1 MKITSTLLA
10 HFLEDK
16 ELRQNVRALMRY
28 LLVLLG
34 VVVLFTVIFHVI
46 MWNVEGQEHSWATGL
61 YWTLTV
67 MSTLG
72 FGDITFT
79 SDVGRLFTVVVLVTG
94 IILLLIVLPFA
105 FIRYFYAPW
114 LEAQVERKAPRRLPD
129 GTRGHVVLCRQD
141 SLTPGLIRR
150 MERRGIPYCVIE
162 PDPER
167 GARMDDEGLSVVVG
181 ERDSHETYEGLNL
194 PEARLVVAND
204 EDTVNTNITLTV
216 RQISDSVP
224 VAAIAESEDSV
235 DILEL
240 SGADHVLPLKQRLGE
255 QLANRVHPGPTHAH
269 VVGAL
274 EGLLI
279 AELPVHDSPLEGRTL
294 RELRLREELGLNV
307 VGVWER
313 ARLQP
318 PRPDTELTERSVVV
332 VFGRGAQIDELERR
346 VATDREVD
354 SPVVVIGGGKVG
366 RAAARSLKSRGVPV
380 NMIEKKEELRERIG
394 ELPDELYIGDAASR
408 ELLHRAGV
416 DEAPSVVITSNDD
429 ATNIYLSAYCRGLRD
444 DVQIVSRITHERNV
458 DAIQRAGADLVLSY
472 ATLGVES
479 LWALVAGRP
488 TVVLGEGVEL
498 QRLPVP
504 DRFAGKTLAEAE
516 IGARTGLNVIAVR
529 QQGQEVRP
537 AQPSLTLEPGAE
549 LVVIGSEEQV
559 QALLDQDD

>member
-16 ELRQNVRALMRY
+16 ELRENLRALMRY
-28 LLVLLG
+28 VLVVVG

-79 SDVGRLFTVVVLVTG
+79 GDIGRLFTVVVLVTG

-114 LEAQVERKAPRRLPD
+114 LEAQIRRKAPRRVPD
-129 GTRGHVVLCRQD
+129 GTRGHVVFCRHD

-150 MERRGIPYCVIE
+150 MERREIPYCVIE

-167 GARMDDEGLSVVVG
+167 AARMDDEDLSVVVG

-216 RQISDSVP
+216 REISDDVP

-240 SGADHVLPLKQRLGE
+240 SGANHVLPLKQRLGE

-269 VVGAL
+269 VVGSV
-274 EGLLI
+274 EGLVI
-279 AELPVHDSPLEGRTL
+279 AELPVHGSPLAGRTL

-307 VGVWER
+307 VGVWEQ

-318 PRPDTELTERSVVV
+318 PRAETELSERSVLVV
-332 VFGRGAQIDELERR
+332 LGTRPRIEELERR
-346 VATDREVD
+346 VVTDGEIDR
-354 SPVVVIGGGKVG
+354 PVVVIGGGKVG
-366 RAAARSLKSRGVPV
+366 RAATRFLKEKDVPV
-380 NMIEKKEELRERIG
+380 HMIEKKEVLRERIG
-394 ELPDELYIGDAASR
+394 DLPDELFIGDAASR
-408 ELLHRAGV
+408 ELLHRSGV
-416 DEAPSVVITSNDD
+416 GEASSILITTNDD
-429 ATNIYLSAYCRGLRD
+429 AMNIYLSAYCRGLRNN
-444 DVQIVSRITHERNV
+444 VQIVSRLTHERNIS
-458 DAIQRAGADLVLSY
+458 AIQRAGADLVLSY

-479 LWALVAGRP
+479 LWALIAGRP

-498 QRLPVP
+498 QRLSVP
-504 DRFAGKTLAEAE
+504 DRLAGKSLAEAE
-516 IGARTGLNVIAVR
+516 IGARTGLNVIALTE
-529 QQGQEVRP
+529 QGQEARTARP
-537 AQPSLTLEPGAE
+537 SMILEPGAE
-549 LVVIGSEEQV
+549 LVVVGSEKQL
-559 QALLDQDD
+559 QALLGEDG